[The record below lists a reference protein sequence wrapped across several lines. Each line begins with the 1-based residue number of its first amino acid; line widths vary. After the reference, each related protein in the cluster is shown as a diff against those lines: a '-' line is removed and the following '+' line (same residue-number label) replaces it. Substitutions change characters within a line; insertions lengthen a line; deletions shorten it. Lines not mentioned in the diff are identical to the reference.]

1 MQQKNLKSMFC
12 DGFYILYFF
21 FFFHFFTLH
30 CKLNNISLTTV
41 QFSPNMFTNEQNHS
55 PAITDNGQPQ

>member
-12 DGFYILYFF
+12 NVFYILFF
-21 FFFHFFTLH
+21 SPPTLH

-41 QFSPNMFTNEQNHS
+41 QFSLNVFMNEQNHS